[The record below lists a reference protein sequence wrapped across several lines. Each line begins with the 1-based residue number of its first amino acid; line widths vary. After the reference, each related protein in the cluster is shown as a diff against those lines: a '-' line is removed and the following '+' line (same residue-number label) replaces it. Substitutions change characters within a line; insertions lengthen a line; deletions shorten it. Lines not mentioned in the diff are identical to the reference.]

1 MLFADMTWWPVNISW
16 ALLANRRSCFAGEEL
31 AIAFAPLSAE
41 ERTQMSDRFRRVFEG
56 HAEKQDLAVLAQT
69 YECRVAV
76 VTAQDGAWNR
86 DAFAT
91 SDLYTLVESQQNRWR
106 IYVATG
112 KGTDEHP
119 SP

>member
-1 MLFADMTWWPVNISW
+1 
-16 ALLANRRSCFAGEEL
+16 
-31 AIAFAPLSAE
+31 
-41 ERTQMSDRFRRVFEG
+41 MSDRFRRVFEG